1 MRERKK
7 QIFLRKSIFH
17 IQGQK
22 MANEIFLCS
31 ICNINSGT
39 CNEDCKFCSQS
50 VRYKANIERYKHKP
64 MERILE
70 EAKAARDNGAL
81 GFCLVTA
88 DKGLNDKTLKFVCD
102 VARAVMEVAPEL
114 RLIACNGTATLEQLL
129 VLKEA
134 GIKAYNHN
142 LETSESFYKEICTTH
157 PWSERYETCQNVNKA
172 GMVLITGGI
181 FGLGETQEDRISML
195 ESLKSLNPTS
205 VPINFYHHNEALELQ
220 PNPLTVDEAL
230 ELIKLTRETLP
241 NAERIMVAGGREL
254 MFGERQEEIFNYG
267 ANSIVIG
274 NYLTTAGRVMSKDLE
289 MLQSLHLNVAKKVK

>member
-1 MRERKK
+1 M
-7 QIFLRKSIFH
+7 
-17 IQGQK
+17 
-22 MANEIFLCS
+22 NEKIFLCS

-39 CNEDCKFCSQS
+39 CKEDCKFCSQS
-50 VRYKANIERYKHKP
+50 VRYKADIERYKHKP
-64 MERILE
+64 INDILK
-70 EAKAARDNGAL
+70 EAITARDNGAL

-88 DKGLNDKTLKFVCD
+88 DKGLNDKTLDFVCS
-102 VARAVMEVAPEL
+102 VAKAVLEVAPQL

-157 PWSERYETCQNVNKA
+157 PWSERYETCQNVNRA

-195 ESLKSLNPTS
+195 KSLESLNPTS

-220 PNPLTVDEAL
+220 PNPLKVDEAL
-230 ELIKLTRETLP
+230 ALVKLTREMIP
-241 NAERIMVAGGREL
+241 NAQRIMVAGGREL
-254 MFGERQEEIFNYG
+254 MFGDRQSEIFQNG

-274 NYLTTAGRVMSKDLE
+274 NYLTTSGRAMNKDLE
-289 MLQSLHLNVAKKVK
+289 MLQSLNLEVAKTVK

>member
-1 MRERKK
+1 M
-7 QIFLRKSIFH
+7 S
-17 IQGQK
+17 QK
-22 MANEIFLCS
+22 IFLCS

-39 CNEDCKFCSQS
+39 CLEDCKFCSQS
-50 VRYKANIERYKHKP
+50 VRYKADIERYKQKDI
-64 MERILE
+64 ELIKQ
-70 EAKAARDNGAL
+70 EAINAKESGAL

-88 DKGLNDKTLKFVCD
+88 DKGLNDKTLKFVCN
-102 VARAVMEVAPEL
+102 VAKEVRAVAPEL

-129 VLKEA
+129 TLKEA

-142 LETSESFYKEICTTH
+142 LETSEAFYEKICTTH

-181 FGLGETQEDRISML
+181 FGLGETEQDRVSML
-195 ESLKSLNPTS
+195 ESLASLNPTS

-230 ELIKLTRETLP
+230 SLVRLTRDTIP

-254 MFGERQEEIFNYG
+254 MFGSRQNEIFEYG

-274 NYLTTAGRVMSKDLE
+274 NYLTTSGREMHKDLD
-289 MLQSLHLNVAKKVK
+289 MLQSLHLEVATKVQ